1 MDTSGLLNYIPEED
15 EDGGGDGE
23 AKDPSSR
30 RAGFGRTNNK
40 YLSPDGQDE
49 SIELQETP
57 QDTSEKQHGHHHHH
71 HRKLGEILHGER
83 PDRHLFPYRTWP
95 ENKHALLT
103 FFRRFFFILL
113 ILPAWIIPNVMTGQ
127 DHGGQGDGQEE
138 GGGGA
143 AEGGGEHGVMLSKW
157 VNMAIFVLNLLA
169 MMHLGKAAGACMEEL
184 VPKLGM
190 SIVSI
195 FDAMTSSSVELAVAA
210 FALRKGLVRVVQAA
224 MLGAILN
231 NLLLMMGITFVVGGF
246 YHNQQEIQTDTS
258 QTGMNLLM
266 IVCISYVVPVALD
279 VTFWEARINALPDHL
294 TQAQLAEQ
302 RAVIRHDV
310 DKDIWDISKFMAI
323 HMLILYGC
331 CLVYQYNSRSFMVT
345 PEAKHTEAHTV
356 HRRHVHYWFAGWGYG
371 IMLSAQIYSANLLV
385 HAVEA
390 LGKQFHLN
398 DSFVGFVLLPIVLIS
413 DLQEEVIAI
422 KESRANRLDRSIALM
437 IGSCMQIAL
446 LVSPLLVLLGWIM
459 DVPLTFKFSV
469 LEAAILAGAVL
480 IVNYLL
486 QDNETNWLEGCML
499 LAAFMMCAISFYY
512 DIIPFEHGGGGG
524 AGGHGPTPTGGADHG
539 LGGGHGVGGGG
550 GITTHVIS
558 HITSHGP
565 KPTGGMGGGGGGGH
579 H

>member
-1 MDTSGLLNYIPEED
+1 
-15 EDGGGDGE
+15 
-23 AKDPSSR
+23 
-30 RAGFGRTNNK
+30 
-40 YLSPDGQDE
+40 
-49 SIELQETP
+49 
-57 QDTSEKQHGHHHHH
+57 
-71 HRKLGEILHGER
+71 
-83 PDRHLFPYRTWP
+83 
-95 ENKHALLT
+95 
-103 FFRRFFFILL
+103 
-113 ILPAWIIPNVMTGQ
+113 
-127 DHGGQGDGQEE
+127 
-138 GGGGA
+138 
-143 AEGGGEHGVMLSKW
+143 
-157 VNMAIFVLNLLA
+157 MAIFVLNLLA

-190 SIVSI
+190 GIVSI
-195 FDAMTSSSVELAVAA
+195 IDAMTSSSVELAVAA
-210 FALRKGLVRVVQAA
+210 FALKKGLIRVVQAA

-279 VTFWEARINALPDHL
+279 VTFWEALL
-294 TQAQLAEQ
+294 
-302 RAVIRHDV
+302 IRHDV

-345 PEAKHTEAHTV
+345 PEAKHTEQHTV

-390 LGKQFHLN
+390 LGKQFYLN

-459 DVPLTFKFSV
+459 DVPLTFKFNV
-469 LEAAILAGAVL
+469 LEAAILAGSVMV
-480 IVNYLL
+480 VNYLI
-486 QDNETNWLEGCML
+486 QDNETNWLEGCLL
-499 LAAFMMCAISFYY
+499 LAAYMMCAISFYY

-524 AGGHGPTPTGGADHG
+524 GGHGPSPTGGA
-539 LGGGHGVGGGG
+539 GHGMGGGG
-550 GITTHVIS
+550 GVTSHV
-558 HITSHGP
+558 TSHGP
-565 KPTGGMGGGGGGGH
+565 KPTGGGGGGH